1 MGLTLLLVVFVAMA
15 VLAHRAEPFLR
26 AQIIQA
32 LSARFRTRV
41 ELDSFR
47 LRFGNSLRGEWGV
60 WADGRGLRIWPAHN
74 EEGSG
79 TPLIQLAEFR
89 FHAPL
94 HYQPGIP
101 VHIHEVQIK
110 GLDINLP
117 PKSHPI
123 RFALGGNGS
132 HPSNENPPLVTFRV
146 DEVVCTN
153 ARLVHEPDAPG
164 KQPLDFLISYL
175 KLTEKTRNGGITPQD
190 GMNFDAKLTNP
201 RPVGTIQSTGS
212 FGPWQVDEP
221 GDSAVAGNYR
231 FDNANLGDFKGIAGT
246 LNSTGRYQGTLRNI
260 QVDGEADVPDFS
272 LSQFGNAMALRTR
285 FHATVDG
292 TNGDTWLDPV
302 DATLGHTQFTVQ
314 GKIVRVLQDVPG
326 SSPHSLGHQIDLKV
340 NIPQGRIE
348 DFTRLASR
356 DPTPLLTGILTLNA
370 DLQIP
375 PGTTPAHKRMAMKGR
390 FALDDAQ
397 FTNSSVQGRVRE
409 LSLRGQGKL
418 QELKAPDPIDVAAH
432 IEGDFQVA
440 RAVITLPDLD
450 FTVPGAE
457 IDLKGTYALDGG
469 ALDFLGNARMQA
481 TISKMVGGWKGF
493 LLKAADP
500 FFKKDGAGAD
510 IPIHVGGTDRSPKI
524 GIDFHAKGATHPE
537 SPDQTKSK

>member
-1 MGLTLLLVVFVAMA
+1 MALTGLLVVFVAMA

-32 LSARFRTRV
+32 LSARFCTRV
-41 ELDSFR
+41 ELDSFH

-60 WADGRGLRIWPAHN
+60 WADGRGLRIWPADN
-74 EEGSG
+74 AAGSG

-94 HYQPGIP
+94 HYKPGVP

-110 GLDINLP
+110 GLNINLP

-123 RFALGGNGS
+123 HFALGDHVS
-132 HPSNENPPLVTFRV
+132 QPSNENQPLLTFRV

-164 KQPLDFLISYL
+164 KEPLDFFISYL
-175 KLTEKTRNGGITPQD
+175 KLTEKTRNGGITSQE
-190 GMNFDAKLTNP
+190 GMNFDAKLINP
-201 RPVGTIQSTGS
+201 RPVGAIQSTGS
-212 FGPWQVDEP
+212 FGPWQVDDP
-221 GDSAVAGNYR
+221 GASAVAGNYR

-246 LNSTGRYQGTLRNI
+246 LNSTGRYEGTLRNI
-260 QVDGEADVPDFS
+260 QVDGEADVPNFS
-272 LSQFGNAMALRTR
+272 LSEFGNSMALHTR

-302 DATLGHTQFTVQ
+302 DATLGHSQFTVQ
-314 GKIVRVLQDVPG
+314 GKIVRVLEDVPG
-326 SSPHSLGHQIDLKV
+326 SVPHSLGHQIDLKV

-348 DFTRLASR
+348 DFTRLASH
-356 DPTPLLTGILTLNA
+356 DPTPLLTGVLTLNA

-375 PGTTPAHKRMAMKGR
+375 PGTNPAHRRMTMKGR
-390 FALDDAQ
+390 FALDEAQ
-397 FTNSSVQGRVRE
+397 FTNSSVKGRVRE

-418 QELKAPDPIDVAAH
+418 EELKAPDPIDVSAH
-432 IEGDFQVA
+432 IQSDFQVV
-440 RAVITLPDLD
+440 RAVISFPDLD
-450 FTVPGAE
+450 FNVPGAE
-457 IDLKGTYALDGG
+457 IDLKGTFALDGG
-469 ALDFLGNARMQA
+469 PLDFIGNARMQA

-510 IPIHVGGTDRSPKI
+510 IPIHIGGTDRNPKI
-524 GIDFHAKGATHPE
+524 GIDFHAEGATSPE